1 MTAPKASEPTSST
14 STETPATIGLMTD
27 AQTATYLG
35 LSPRTL
41 VNWRARK
48 KGPRPA
54 LRIGRA
60 VYYRRADVD
69 AWLEEQATKMAAGWS

>member
-1 MTAPKASEPTSST
+1 MTAQKTTEPTST
-14 STETPATIGLMTD
+14 TTTDTPATIGLMTD
-27 AQTATYLG
+27 AQTAAYLG

-48 KGPRPA
+48 KGPKPA

-60 VYYRRADVD
+60 VYYRLADVN
-69 AWLEEQATKMAAGWS
+69 AWLDEQATKMAAGWA